1 MKRFD
6 LSITKVCYIVCFN
19 EYPHEGEN
27 KRYDLYVSYYKSMKT
42 MLIPI
47 HFASNV
53 ERYYKKIT

>member
-1 MKRFD
+1 M
-6 LSITKVCYIVCFN
+6 CFN
-19 EYPHEGEN
+19 EYLHEGEN

-42 MLIPI
+42 MLTPT